1 MTASDTGR
9 PITNAEPTQTEDQ
22 GPPERSR
29 VSAGGTVA
37 TASSRTDRANSSTP
51 TPDTDAPTLHARHG
65 STRAH
70 SGPHLDSSA
79 RRPSPYQHQGRLRKQ
94 KLSDQADA
102 SDHVESRKIFVD
114 KGGQPLLI
122 CISLTVKD
130 IHALESKI
138 REYGGAVT
146 MDERVAYI
154 HLADP
159 GHRYQH
165 PMFSTEWVD
174 KCISHR
180 GLLDHK
186 TPEFQLGI
194 ARRIDKM
201 PYTLEEDQALRLF
214 VDEKRRGGA
223 KVKGNRVY
231 QEFAEMHNTHSWQSW
246 RERAVKDLK
255 LTEPPSVFGPAKA
268 KREGRLRG
276 LQERQSGEHEDEDL
290 ANNKSRE
297 AVADETS
304 IANNTHN
311 DGEDA
316 GLGEGSSQTLFS
328 RSRDVTDLISDAKED
343 TIHRKEII
351 SLMELRGIASES
363 QMTESMK
370 DALAAVLST
379 QTDIEK
385 GSVFKSGQPASREHV
400 IGRAVTLSPAKGA
413 HIDSTR
419 GSVGTQSK
427 RLSLPN
433 MGTSSHLRAISPSEH
448 HGSMSQGMA
457 MTTDLQDHL
466 LQPLSL
472 TRTELSTNPQSG
484 LADAE
489 RVAAVLPSPVIY
501 EQGLKQS
508 GEQELNQM
516 EAVDTSATTDL
527 TDEDDLFT
535 ERNILEKMHRSPHT
549 DPTPLSSL
557 DQKKTLLQDGSLH
570 APSEQDIIAAEIF
583 AAFDDQFGD
592 EPESPQDFELPAKL
606 LIGRTSSPRQVKQR
620 SRSRSSADSLGR
632 SDRTTESHSDSK
644 RTRAVFGSSESIA
657 KAEYPYKLTSEEQT
671 EVDVEVNMQEL
682 TPRVSRDHDRDEASR
697 RKSAKIKESTLQ
709 VPRERGRIGSS
720 RREVA
725 KVKKSASHAP
735 QERSKAGAAQEHR
748 QVYRAG
754 MDRLETNAPDQQTM
768 QRDAVREYYT
778 NISPKD
784 DVHTK
789 EERLSYAKLMYY
801 LGSIYQSEISELVY
815 TELIHPRKAIDILDA
830 CSGNLSA
837 AYSLINEGMTMDI
850 RDQFWTREDDLQA
863 IRDGIEDGAVFDTKH
878 SLSQV
883 AERLVYLRRTRDA
896 AEELELS
903 LDEIPSAELQKKRAV
918 NSAPSST
925 SSSLD
930 TARRLRSPPKKARIE
945 L

>member
-29 VSAGGTVA
+29 VSAGGTA
-37 TASSRTDRANSSTP
+37 ASASSRIDRANSSTP
-51 TPDTDAPTLHARHG
+51 IPDTDAPTLHARHG

-70 SGPHLDSSA
+70 SGPHLDSSV
-79 RRPSPYQHQGRLRKQ
+79 RRPGPYQHQGRLRKQ

-102 SDHVESRKIFVD
+102 SDHVEGRKIFVD

-146 MDERVAYI
+146 MDERIAYI

-174 KCISHR
+174 KCISHG

-276 LQERQSGEHEDEDL
+276 LQERRSGEHEDEDL
-290 ANNKSRE
+290 ANSKSRE
-297 AVADETS
+297 TVADGTS

-316 GLGEGSSQTLFS
+316 GLGEGSSQALFS
-328 RSRDVTDLISDAKED
+328 RSRNVTDLISDAKED
-343 TIHRKEII
+343 TIHRKEIT
-351 SLMELRGIASES
+351 SLMELRGITSES

-370 DALAAVLST
+370 DALAVLST

-385 GSVFKSGQPASREHV
+385 GSVFKSGQPVSREHV

-413 HIDSTR
+413 HVDSTG
-419 GSVGTQSK
+419 GSVGMQSK

-433 MGTSSHLRAISPSEH
+433 MGVGSHLRAISPSEH
-448 HGSMSQGMA
+448 HGSISQEMA

-466 LQPLSL
+466 LQPPSL
-472 TRTELSTNPQSG
+472 TRTELSTTPQSG

-489 RVAAVLPSPVIY
+489 RVAVVLPSPVIY
-501 EQGLKQS
+501 EQGLEQS
-508 GEQELNQM
+508 GEQELYQI

-557 DQKKTLLQDGSLH
+557 DQRKTLLQDDSLH
-570 APSEQDIIAAEIF
+570 TPSEQDIIAAEIF

-606 LIGRTSSPRQVKQR
+606 LIGRTSSPRQAKQR
-620 SRSRSSADSLGR
+620 SRSRSSVDSLGR

-657 KAEYPYKLTSEEQT
+657 KAEYPYKLASGEHP
-671 EVDVEVNMQEL
+671 EVEVEVNMQEL
-682 TPRVSRDHDRDEASR
+682 TPRVSRDHDRYEASR
-697 RKSAKIKESTLQ
+697 RKSTKIKESTLQ
-709 VPRERGRIGSS
+709 VSRER
-720 RREVA
+720 
-725 KVKKSASHAP
+725 K
-735 QERSKAGAAQEHR
+735 RS
-748 QVYRAG
+748 RAG

-778 NISPKD
+778 NISPRD
-784 DVHTK
+784 GVHTK
-789 EERLSYAKLMYY
+789 EEHLSYAKLMYY

-837 AYSLINEGMTMDI
+837 AYSLINEGMTMGI